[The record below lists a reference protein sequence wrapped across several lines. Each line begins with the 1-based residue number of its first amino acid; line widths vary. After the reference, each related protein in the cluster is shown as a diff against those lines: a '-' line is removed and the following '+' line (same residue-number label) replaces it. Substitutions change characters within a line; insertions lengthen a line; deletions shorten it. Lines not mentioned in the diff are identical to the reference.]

1 MVIEK
6 VLNNNV
12 VVSKNELGK
21 EIICMGKGI
30 AFQKKPGDHI
40 SKNDVQKE
48 FILKDSFATHQF
60 QQLMAD
66 VPLEEVELVKSLLI
80 LPKKNCK
87 FRFLLI
93 FI

>member
-40 SKNDVQKE
+40 SKNDVC
-48 FILKDSFATHQF
+48 
-60 QQLMAD
+60 
-66 VPLEEVELVKSLLI
+66 LLYTS
-80 LPKKNCK
+80 PSP
-87 FRFLLI
+87 RDGLLSRMPSSA
-93 FI
+93 

>member
-48 FILKDSFATHQF
+48 FILKDSFPTIDGGCAAGGSRTSEIH
-60 QQLMAD
+60 
-66 VPLEEVELVKSLLI
+66 
-80 LPKKNCK
+80 C
-87 FRFLLI
+87 
-93 FI
+93 

>member
-12 VVSKNELGK
+12 VVSKNELGE

-48 FILKDSFATHQF
+48 FIFKGFF
-60 QQLMAD
+60 CYPP
-66 VPLEEVELVKSLLI
+66 VPTIDGGCAARGSRTSEI
-80 LPKKNCK
+80 HC
-87 FRFLLI
+87 
-93 FI
+93 